1 MLQILPMAPAQVGSL
16 YQTKEITKA
25 VYNILWIQ

>member
-1 MLQILPMAPAQVGSL
+1 MHEILPTAPAQVGSL

-25 VYNILWIQ
+25 VYNIL